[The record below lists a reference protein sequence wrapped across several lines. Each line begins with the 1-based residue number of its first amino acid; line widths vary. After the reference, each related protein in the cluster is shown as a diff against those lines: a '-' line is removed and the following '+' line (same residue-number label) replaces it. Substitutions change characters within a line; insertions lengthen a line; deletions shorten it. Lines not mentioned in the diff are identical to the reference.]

1 MEYYTFNHE
10 TKSGIS
16 ISVRLPEDVVNGSVS
31 VQSVAS
37 GDDIAFFM
45 EAPTLPSQRM
55 SLFTVKREDAVK
67 TRVEF
72 FLWLDECRVL
82 MQPKSLE
89 AVEATQSGAV
99 KKPLVWR
106 SKLRGI
112 GRDIAV
118 SAIGAA
124 IAIVFLSYL
133 PSEKEAD
140 LCEGSACSLSSTTVR
155 PQAAPSGSMSA
166 GDFLKRP

>member
-10 TKSGIS
+10 TKSGDTIN
-16 ISVRLPEDVVNGSVS
+16 VRLPEDVIIGPIS
-31 VQSVAS
+31 VQSLIS
-37 GDDIAFFM
+37 DDDISFFM
-45 EAPTLPSQRM
+45 DAPTLPNQRM
-55 SLFTVKREDAVK
+55 PLFTVKREDAVK

-72 FLWLDECRVL
+72 FLWLDECRLL
-82 MQPKSLE
+82 MRPKSLE
-89 AVEATQSGAV
+89 AVEATQTGTV
-99 KKPLVWR
+99 KKPPVWR

-112 GRDIAV
+112 GRDIFV

-140 LCEGSACSLSSTTVR
+140 LCEGSACSLSSTTPR